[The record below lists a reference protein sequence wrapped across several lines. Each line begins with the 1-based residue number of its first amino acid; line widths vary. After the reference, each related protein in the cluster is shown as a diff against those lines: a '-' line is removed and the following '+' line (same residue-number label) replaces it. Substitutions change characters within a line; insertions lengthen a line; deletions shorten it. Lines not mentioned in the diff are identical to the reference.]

1 MISSVIYDLNFQGF
15 VLGRIEANFRNQ
27 IFVGKLLT
35 RSIRLIFLCT
45 APLAKFQQIFIKL
58 FANFASISKEI
69 RKILHFKMRF
79 HRDFRRFS
87 RKFIGF
93 SQIFQK
99 MPNYITIPRSFADFS
114 EKTFKKAEFSGHGYA
129 KKSDS
134 VNHIPSVLQ
143 SSQLRQNWLLTAAA
157 AGSGRRGS
165 ERSAPGIGD
174 EKQNWN
180 EIAEQS

>member
-1 MISSVIYDLNFQGF
+1 MKSPSNFERL
-15 VLGRIEANFRNQ
+15 VLGCIDSYDSNQ
-27 IFVGKLLT
+27 I
-35 RSIRLIFLCT
+35 LIFSGFSRSTRFSYFCT

-87 RKFIGF
+87 RKFLGF

-134 VNHIPSVLQ
+134 VNHIPSVLYYLL
-143 SSQLRQNWLLTAAA
+143 QLRNYQIFCDEDFLVVTQ
-157 AGSGRRGS
+157 GRRYPTEFS
-165 ERSAPGIGD
+165 V
-174 EKQNWN
+174 
-180 EIAEQS
+180 